1 VEKETKEASLTRK
14 THALLALAIALLAFS
29 LPAAAQ
35 LSPTGSIKGR
45 ITDEKGAPVP
55 GAYIYLTSPEALG
68 MANYM
73 TPPTGVFGFVGL
85 LPGRYKLVAEKAG
98 FKTVTMDGLEVAA
111 GATFAADIKM
121 VPSALDDEPLSVR
134 PGTIL
139 DRDSTRVATVLD
151 RDLIARLPLG
161 RDISSALAL
170 VPGLVFETDPIAGRF
185 SVDGMP
191 YASSVVIQD
200 DIIVSNPIDAGFKSR
215 INTDFVD
222 EIVVESAGH
231 SADAGPA
238 QGATINILHRAGSA
252 RTQGSVLYSVSG
264 KGLVDSLWTAAE
276 LEEMPSATPT
286 SLRREHDLSFTLGG
300 PVLKDMAWWL
310 ANVHFTSLGRKAP
323 FNYWTD
329 PTGVRHFVYDYSER
343 NFSGM
348 FKLSMD
354 VLDQF
359 KGVIEFG
366 SGSLREPVYAPDVG
380 LLRPESSTRS
390 LDGDK
395 TMLFRVGGSYVVDP
409 RMRIDMSFGYAK
421 DSSTLRLNDL
431 GKSKPEYYDIVTGY
445 HWGSGGLSDRES
457 AARMKFGIA
466 LTRLEDSLLG
476 MFHELV
482 AGGEYESTK
491 ATSATS
497 KADNLIYNYVNG
509 SPYTYGRAVSPI
521 SEEEVGWGLVGF
533 YIAPAN
539 DAMNLP
545 RELKRI
551 GAFVQDRIKIGSR
564 LSLSAGLRFDR
575 SEATFGLFSKGSGGN
590 SVGTAVGNNLILPVL
605 GYNLYSSI
613 SLPAWDKAIVWNTL
627 SPRVGL
633 SFDLLGG
640 GRTVLKASWARLPE
654 YLNLGYSQDLAQ
666 VDPTASHDFV
676 WWDEDANGVVNS
688 ADTFRLVPYD
698 FRVYRSEYYRQA
710 VDPDLSAPV
719 IEEWTAGL
727 DQAIGPDF
735 TLSARYIDRRHSN
748 LTGHVIYDPSTGAE
762 WWRVA
767 DAPEGWWVPFS
778 TTVPGTDGSE
788 DVTLDLY
795 LPSTDAPDYFERIE
809 NVPELTARY
818 RSVELSFRKRMS
830 HGWQLLGSLALN
842 RATGTTT
849 MASRWSAGNSPVMLT
864 PNSFLNIA
872 ATDRL
877 AQDRPFVARLAGTA
891 RLFWGLSASVLFK
904 AQSGTLWARTVTI
917 IPPADWAAANG
928 ADPTPV
934 TVYLESPG
942 SHRTEWWKNLDFR
955 LEKEFARTGRSLF
968 AVSFDVFNLLG
979 DKYRILDLNAGG
991 TWAPDGE
998 GGSTG
1003 TRTFSGTYGTYT
1015 PLWGSRI
1022 VRLNFS
1028 LKF

>member
-14 THALLALAIALLAFS
+14 TQVPLAVATALLALS
-29 LPAAAQ
+29 LSAAAQ
-35 LSPTGSIKGR
+35 LGPTGSVKGR
-45 ITDEKGAPVP
+45 ITDEKGARVS
-55 GAYIYLTSPEALG
+55 GAYLYLTSSGALG

-73 TPPTGVFGFVGL
+73 TRKSGIFGFVGL

-98 FKTVTMDGLEVAA
+98 FKTVTMDGIEVVA
-111 GATFAADIKM
+111 GATFTANIKM
-121 VPSALDDEPLSVR
+121 TPSALDDEPAAVR
-134 PGTIL
+134 PGPAL
-139 DRDSTRVATVLD
+139 DPESARFATVLD
-151 RDLIARLPLG
+151 RDIIARLPLG
-161 RDISSALAL
+161 RDISSALSL
-170 VPGLVFETDPIAGRF
+170 VPGLVFETDPASGRF

-191 YASSVVIQD
+191 FTASVVVQD
-200 DIIVSNPIDAGFKSR
+200 DIIVSSPIDARFKNR

-231 SADAGPA
+231 TADAGPV

-252 RTQGSVLYSVSG
+252 RTEGNVLYSVSG
-264 KGLVDSLWTAAE
+264 KGLVDSLWTENE
-276 LEEMPSATPT
+276 LTEMPAAAPT

-300 PVLKDMAWWL
+300 PVLKDMAWML

-329 PTGVRHFVYDYSER
+329 PSGVRHFVYDYSER

-366 SGSLREPVYAPDVG
+366 FGGLREPVYAPDVDPR
-380 LLRPESSTRS
+380 RPESATRN

-395 TMLFRVGGSYVVDP
+395 TMLLRVGGSYVVGQH
-409 RMRIDMSFGYAK
+409 MRVDLSFGYVK
-421 DSSTLRLNDL
+421 DNSPLLVNDM
-431 GKSKPEYYDIVTGY
+431 GKAKPEYYDIVTGY
-445 HWGSGGLSDRES
+445 HWGSGELNDRES
-457 AARMKFGIA
+457 TARMKIGVA
-466 LTRLEDSLLG
+466 LTRIQDSFLG
-476 MFHELV
+476 MFHEFV
-482 AGGEYESTK
+482 AGAEYESTK

-497 KADNLIYNYVNG
+497 KVDNLIYNYVDG
-509 SPYTYGRAVSPI
+509 SPYTYGRSISPI

-539 DAMNLP
+539 DTMNLS

-551 GAFVQDRIKIGSR
+551 GAFVQDRIKIGGR
-564 LSLSAGLRFDR
+564 LALSAGLRFDR
-575 SEATFGLFSKGSGGN
+575 SEALFGLFSKGSGGN
-590 SVGTAVGNNLILPVL
+590 SVGTSLGNSLIRPIL

-613 SLPAWDKAIVWNTL
+613 SLPTWDKAIVWNTL
-627 SPRVGL
+627 SPRFGL

-676 WWDEDANGVVNS
+676 WWDEDANGIVNA

-698 FRVYRSEYYRQA
+698 FRVYRGEFFKQA

-727 DQAIGPDF
+727 DQAVGPDF

-762 WWRVA
+762 WWRVE
-767 DAPEGWWVPFS
+767 DAPEGWWVPFT

-788 DVTLDLY
+788 DVTVNLY
-795 LPSTDAPDYFERIE
+795 LPATDAPNYFERIE
-809 NVPELTARY
+809 NVPELKAHY
-818 RSVELSFRKRMS
+818 RSVEFSFRKRMS
-830 HGWQLLGSLALN
+830 HGWQLFGSLALN
-842 RATGTTT
+842 RATGTTA
-849 MASRWSAGNSPVMLT
+849 MASRWSAGNSPVLLT

-872 ATDRL
+872 ETDRL
-877 AQDRPFVARLAGTA
+877 LQDRPFVARLAGTA

-904 AQSGTLWARTVTI
+904 AQSGAPWARTVTV

-928 ADPTPV
+928 ANPLPV

-942 SHRTEWWKNLDFR
+942 SRRYEWWKSLDFR
-955 LEKEFARTGRSLF
+955 LEKEFTRSGRSLF

-979 DKYRILDLNAGG
+979 DKYRILDLNDGG

-1003 TRTFSGTYGTYT
+1003 TRTLSGTYGTYT